1 MSDIEKK
8 AEQSVDPEQSIEK
21 IGDLPD
27 KEITD
32 KDAEAVKG
40 GLGSKLKD
48 ALKVN

>member
-1 MSDIEKK
+1 MLARI
-8 AEQSVDPEQSIEK
+8 AAVEK

-48 ALKVN
+48 TIKVN